1 MEKTFNL
8 NTDVKI
14 QLGTFYVEVWGCQM
28 NVYDGG
34 RIKDLLTAAGFTKVD
49 RPKDA
54 DVVLLVTCAVRA
66 KAEDKVFNQI
76 AAWRHTGDIDE
87 HTIIALG
94 GCVGTEL
101 AKKILELDKSVNIVF
116 GPRTIHRLPQMIGQF
131 SATHEPVVDVTAD
144 EIEKFD
150 YLPESGPVGPSA
162 FVTIMEGCSNKCTY
176 CIVPY
181 TRGEEESRRVQD
193 ILDECVNHISN
204 GVKEIHLLGQNVNS
218 YHGLNEDGSIC
229 NFSSLLYEVAAI
241 PGVERIRFTTSN
253 PMDFTD
259 DIIEAVKNL
268 DVISD
273 QIHVPIQA
281 GSDRILEA
289 MHRRYTA
296 KKYIELT
303 QKLRAA
309 RPTVHISSDFIVGF
323 PGETAEDFEET
334 MRVVNEVKFDQ
345 SFSFVYS
352 KRPGTPAAELPDDTP
367 KEVKMERLY
376 RLQNRLEELARE
388 YTQAFI
394 GTTQRC
400 LVEGTSRKD
409 ESELKS
415 RASSGRIV
423 VFKGPTSLVGQMVDV
438 KITSVVAHTLK
449 GELVNG

>member
-1 MEKTFNL
+1 
-8 NTDVKI
+8 
-14 QLGTFYVEVWGCQM
+14 
-28 NVYDGG
+28 
-34 RIKDLLTAAGFTKVD
+34 
-49 RPKDA
+49 
-54 DVVLLVTCAVRA
+54 
-66 KAEDKVFNQI
+66 
-76 AAWRHTGDIDE
+76 
-87 HTIIALG
+87 
-94 GCVGTEL
+94 
-101 AKKILELDKSVNIVF
+101 
-116 GPRTIHRLPQMIGQF
+116 
-131 SATHEPVVDVTAD
+131 
-144 EIEKFD
+144 
-150 YLPESGPVGPSA
+150 
-162 FVTIMEGCSNKCTY
+162 
-176 CIVPY
+176 
-181 TRGEEESRRVQD
+181 
-193 ILDECVNHISN
+193 
-204 GVKEIHLLGQNVNS
+204 
-218 YHGLNEDGSIC
+218 
-229 NFSSLLYEVAAI
+229 
-241 PGVERIRFTTSN
+241 
-253 PMDFTD
+253 MDFTD

-409 ESELKS
+409 ENELWPH
-415 RASSGRIV
+415 RG
-423 VFKGPTSLVGQMVDV
+423 L
-438 KITSVVAHTLK
+438 
-449 GELVNG
+449 